1 MKDRRI
7 LLLLVALALFPIL
20 MCNVRTVNSSG
31 NPASVRVGVWLV
43 NVEKIDLA
51 ASSYRLDFYLWFR
64 FNSSEIGLEDV
75 KEFEFVNGYPTKY
88 KIYSSED
95 QGYLEYRVRGIS

>member
-31 NPASVRVGVWLV
+31 NPASVRVGVWPV
-43 NVEKIDLA
+43 NVKKLI
-51 ASSYRLDFYLWFR
+51 
-64 FNSSEIGLEDV
+64 
-75 KEFEFVNGYPTKY
+75 
-88 KIYSSED
+88 
-95 QGYLEYRVRGIS
+95 